1 MDQDK
6 DNKGTGWIATGL
18 SVLAAAFG
26 VQSQSALER
35 DFKKGSLF
43 QFVVA
48 GLLGTAL
55 FVLSIYIGV
64 QWLLSGVD

>member
-1 MDQDK
+1 MDQNNS
-6 DNKGTGWIATGL
+6 NKGTGWLATGL

-35 DFKKGSLF
+35 DFKQGSLF

-55 FVLSIYIGV
+55 FVLSIYLAV
-64 QWLLSGVD
+64 QWLLSGID